1 MVGVARS
8 GREPGAC
15 AGARQRDTS
24 GGGRG
29 AGTCLQPGLR
39 SPDNT
44 GPEMETTRLAQVH
57 FLTRIEKLNL
67 ILGNIFPRNYLSALK
82 SSLRVKAAIVLNIL

>member
-15 AGARQRDTS
+15 AGARQRDTR

-29 AGTCLQPGLR
+29 TGTCLQPGPLSPGGAFKLLR
-39 SPDNT
+39 RIKPSE
-44 GPEMETTRLAQVH
+44 GCWQVFKSNAH
-57 FLTRIEKLNL
+57 YKTPQLIVAKLSD
-67 ILGNIFPRNYLSALK
+67 F
-82 SSLRVKAAIVLNIL
+82 

>member
-44 GPEMETTRLAQVH
+44 GPSSSC
-57 FLTRIEKLNL
+57 EKSNHL
-67 ILGNIFPRNYLSALK
+67 RNEDDDDCSQIDPHINFFVAKLSDF
-82 SSLRVKAAIVLNIL
+82 

>member
-39 SPDNT
+39 SPDNS
-44 GPEMETTRLAQVH
+44 GPEMVKTRLARIH
-57 FLTRIEKLNL
+57 FLTIFDIFFGE
-67 ILGNIFPRNYLSALK
+67 IIFPASIEVITKTVK
-82 SSLRVKAAIVLNIL
+82 SIVLKIFCNSRR